1 MQQEMKYIY
10 TVYQKGSFSKAA
22 EALFMTQPALSISI
36 QKVENEIG
44 MPLFNRDKK
53 PLELTEAGKLYI
65 EKIRQIMHLENEL
78 SQQLND
84 LTDLKTGQ
92 LRIGGSHYFNS
103 YILPPVIADF
113 KQKWPGID
121 LLLIEAGS
129 YELLDMLKE
138 DLIDLTFNC
147 TPDPHDKLRRTPGF
161 QDTILLA
168 VSTRFPVNDCLTDA
182 ALTTNDILSRHH
194 LDSDC
199 PSVTMKPFSD
209 TPFILLSPGNNLY
222 SRSMSFFQDA
232 GVHPPLAMQVSQLV
246 TACHLAQSGI
256 GAAFISDWM
265 VTGKHPEMIYYK
277 IESPLATR
285 VFDIVTPDK
294 NYLSNAQRAF
304 IQLFQEYYKNSIQ
317 PFYVTWHPK

>member
-22 EALFMTQPALSISI
+22 EALFMTQPALSISV

-53 PLELTEAGKLYI
+53 PLELTEAGKLYV
-65 EKIRQIMHLENEL
+65 EKIQQIQHLENEL

-84 LTDLKTGQ
+84 LTSLQTGN
-92 LRIGGSHYFNS
+92 LRVGGSHYFNS

-113 KQKWPGID
+113 KKKWPGIN
-121 LLLIEAGS
+121 LLLTEAGS

-147 TPDPHDKLRRTPGF
+147 TPDSHDKLRRMPGF

-168 VSTRFPVNDCLTDA
+168 VSTRFPVNDHLTDA
-182 ALTTNDILSRHH
+182 ALTTSDILSRRYQ
-194 LDSDC
+194 DPEC
-199 PSVTMKPFSD
+199 PAVTMEAFAD
-209 TPFILLSPGNNLY
+209 TPFILLSSGNNLY
-222 SRSMSFFQDA
+222 SRSIAFFEAA
-232 GVHPPLAMQVSQLV
+232 GIHPPMAMQVSQLV
-246 TACHLAQSGI
+246 TAYHLAQAGI

-277 IESPLATR
+277 IDSPLAVR
-285 VFDIVTPDK
+285 IFDIVTPGK
-294 NYLSNAQRAF
+294 NYLSNAQKAF
-304 IQLFQEYYKNSIQ
+304 IQLFQDYYKNSI
-317 PFYVTWHPK
+317 YSKCC

>member
-22 EALFMTQPALSISI
+22 EALFMTQPALSISV

-44 MPLFNRDKK
+44 MSLFNRDKK

-65 EKIRQIMHLENEL
+65 EKIQQIQHLENEL

-84 LTDLKTGQ
+84 LTSLQTGS

-113 KQKWPGID
+113 KKKWPGID
-121 LLLIEAGS
+121 LQLTEAGS
-129 YELLDMLKE
+129 YELLNMLKE

-147 TPDPHDKLRRTPGF
+147 TPDPHDKLRRVPGF

-168 VSTRFPVNDCLTDA
+168 VSTRFPVNNHLTDA
-182 ALTTNDILSRHH
+182 ALTTSDILSRSH
-194 LDSDC
+194 LEPDC
-199 PSVTMKPFSD
+199 PAVTMEAFAD

-222 SRSMSFFQDA
+222 SRSMFFFQNA
-232 GVHPPLAMQVSQLV
+232 GIQPPLAMQVSQLV
-246 TACHLAQSGI
+246 TAYHLAQSGI
-256 GAAFISDWM
+256 GATFISDWM
-265 VTGKHPEMIYYK
+265 VTGKHPEMVYYK
-277 IESPLATR
+277 IASPLAAR
-285 VFDIVTPDK
+285 VFDIVTPGK
-294 NYLSNAQRAF
+294 NYLSNAQKAF
-304 IQLFQEYYKNSIQ
+304 IQLFQEYYKSSIYS
-317 PFYVTWHPK
+317 PFR

>member
-22 EALFMTQPALSISI
+22 EALFMTQPALSISV

-65 EKIRQIMHLENEL
+65 EKIQQIQHLENEL

-84 LTDLKTGQ
+84 LTSLQTGS
-92 LRIGGSHYFNS
+92 LRVGGSHYFNS

-113 KQKWPGID
+113 KKKWPGID
-121 LLLIEAGS
+121 LHLTEAGS

-138 DLIDLTFNC
+138 DQIDLTFNC
-147 TPDPHDKLRRTPGF
+147 TPDPHDKLRRVPGF

-168 VSTRFPVNDCLTDA
+168 VSTRFPVNDRLTSA
-182 ALTTNDILSRHH
+182 ALTTSDILSRRYQ
-194 LDSDC
+194 DSDS
-199 PSVTMKPFSD
+199 PAVTMEAFAD

-222 SRSMSFFQDA
+222 SRSMTFFEDA
-232 GVHPPLAMQVSQLV
+232 GIQPPLAMQVSQLV
-246 TACHLAQSGI
+246 TAYHLAQSGI
-256 GAAFISDWM
+256 GATFISDWM

-277 IESPLATR
+277 IGSSLAAR
-285 VFDIVTPDK
+285 VFDIVTPGK
-294 NYLSNAQRAF
+294 NYLSNAQKAF
-304 IQLFQEYYKNSIQ
+304 IQLFQDYYKNSI
-317 PFYVTWHPK
+317 YSKCC

>member
-1 MQQEMKYIY
+1 MQQEMEYIY

-53 PLELTEAGKLYI
+53 PLELTEAGQLYI

-113 KQKWPGID
+113 KKKWPGID
-121 LLLIEAGS
+121 LELTEAGS
-129 YELLDMLKE
+129 YELLTMLKD

-147 TPDPHDKLRRTPGF
+147 TPDPHDKLRRIPGF

-168 VSTRFPVNDCLTDA
+168 VSTRFPANNCLTDA
-182 ALTTNDILSRHH
+182 ALTTSDILSRRYQ
-194 LDSDC
+194 DSDC
-199 PSVTMKPFSD
+199 PAVTMEAFAD

-222 SRSMSFFQDA
+222 SRSQSFFQEA
-232 GVHPPLAMQVSQLV
+232 GVNPPTAMQVSQLV
-246 TACHLAQSGI
+246 TAYHLAQAGI
-256 GAAFISDWM
+256 GATLISDWM

-277 IESPLATR
+277 IASPLAGR
-285 VFDIVTPDK
+285 IFDIVTPGK
-294 NYLSNAQRAF
+294 NYLSNAQQAF
-304 IQLFQEYYKNSIQ
+304 ISLFRKYYKTS
-317 PFYVTWHPK
+317 FYP